1 METHAFHSFSAVG
14 AAKTGKNRNIGN
26 QIVTVANVKNKF

>member
-1 METHAFHSFSAVG
+1 MHSIPFLLSVQL
-14 AAKTGKNRNIGN
+14 KRERNIGN